1 MVFKWLKR
9 LTPSGNTASA
19 IGAGANSPV
28 AVPQATESLRY
39 PPADVGFLVRRPE
52 EILAANQDLLRR
64 LQLHAA
70 VDADVF
76 ETRFVAPL
84 RRLAEHINVLPATAT
99 ELFSGEMG
107 LFRAALELGFYAFQS
122 SDGRIFTGQEGVER
136 RHTLEGRWRYLCFLS
151 GVFYTLGKTLERA
164 SVSDAAGT
172 PWKRHFGGLSEWA
185 AQEKVDRIFVAW
197 GSANSESEDIGPT
210 GTSSALIPIVAGREN
225 LQFLEDGAADLVAAL
240 YHLSAGQIGTSR
252 IAHQVLVGCWERV
265 LRRELARRPQA
276 FGRLT
281 AGTHMG
287 PYLVG
292 AIRAQVE
299 SGRWVINDS
308 FLKADS
314 HGLYML
320 WPDAAEGIVQ
330 YGIANGYP
338 GWPADSATLGELLKA
353 ALVVDPGHG
362 DLGMIELVG
371 ESGEIVK
378 ALKFCNPL
386 AIVQDFDP
394 ADYAEGQ
401 GKTLE
406 SILEADPLAAAER
419 PVDPPVEITAPHDA
433 TQLIPVQS
441 ETPAD
446 GDPSRGQLQEP
457 TDAAEGAADTQP
469 SSANTGTDAGQRG
482 PLREASEVRY
492 SDLLPDDIRQSIP
505 NALHAE
511 LLGKVVKAWR
521 DRGDVSDVMRRMD
534 NGAAIA
540 TSFLVA
546 NMRDFPTWVDAMSK
560 AGLIY
565 APPQTPGLRVLNVA
579 IREGK
584 PAVQAVVL
592 SNLACRRLGL

>member
-1 MVFKWLKR
+1 MVLNWLKQ
-9 LTPSGNTASA
+9 LNPYGNAAAPAT
-19 IGAGANSPV
+19 GAVAKPPV
-28 AVPQATESLRY
+28 AVPQSNESLRY

-70 VDADVF
+70 VGADVF
-76 ETRFVAPL
+76 EIRFVAPL

-151 GVFYTLGKTLERA
+151 GVFYPLGKTLERA

-185 AQEKVDRIFVAW
+185 AHEKIDRIFVSW
-197 GSANSESEDIGPT
+197 GSANSEREDIGPA
-210 GTSSALIPIVAGREN
+210 GTSSALIPHVAGREN
-225 LQFLEDGAADLVAAL
+225 LQYLEDGAADLVAAL

-252 IAHQVLVGCWERV
+252 IANQVLVGCWERV
-265 LRRELARRPQA
+265 LRRESARRPQA

-299 SGRWVINDS
+299 SGRWTINDS

-314 HGLYML
+314 NGLYLL
-320 WPDAAEGIVQ
+320 WPDAADAIVQ
-330 YGIANGYP
+330 YGMDNGYP

-353 ALVVDPGHG
+353 ALVVEPGHG
-362 DLGMIELVG
+362 DLGMIELVS
-371 ESGEIVK
+371 EAGEIVK

-394 ADYAEGQ
+394 ADFSEGS

-406 SILEADPLAAAER
+406 SVLEADPLAAAER
-419 PVDPPVEITAPHDA
+419 PE
-433 TQLIPVQS
+433 LIPAQD
-441 ETPAD
+441 ERP
-446 GDPSRGQLQEP
+446 
-457 TDAAEGAADTQP
+457 
-469 SSANTGTDAGQRG
+469 
-482 PLREASEVRY
+482 REASEAAPAGPGVPAEENVSSAQVLEPAALGEPTPTSHQQPRAR
-492 SDLLPDDIRQSIP
+492 PSIP
-505 NALHAE
+505 AS
-511 LLGKVVKAWR
+511 
-521 DRGDVSDVMRRMD
+521 GDPCARRPRYATPTSCRTTSGSRSPMRFMPSCW
-534 NGAAIA
+534 AK
-540 TSFLVA
+540 S
-546 NMRDFPTWVDAMSK
+546 
-560 AGLIY
+560 
-565 APPQTPGLRVLNVA
+565 
-579 IREGK
+579 
-584 PAVQAVVL
+584 
-592 SNLACRRLGL
+592 